1 MIDVIMISAALVIV
15 AVLGVW
21 GVIDYSKAKKE
32 MRDEEEK
39 ESKDNQKE

>member
-15 AVLGVW
+15 AVLSVW

-32 MRDEEEK
+32 MHDDKKDGDEE
-39 ESKDNQKE
+39 